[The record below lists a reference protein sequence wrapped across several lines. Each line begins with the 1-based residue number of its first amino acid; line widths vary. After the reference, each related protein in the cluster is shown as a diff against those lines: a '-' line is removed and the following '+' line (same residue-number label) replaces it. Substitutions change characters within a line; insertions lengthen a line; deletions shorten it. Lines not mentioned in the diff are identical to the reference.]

1 MTIERTLVSVN
12 SAWHTR
18 PGQQAAVCCHGQ
30 RVRHAN
36 LPKRRAAGRPRATSG
51 QRDTAGAIVEAAERL
66 CAAHGIEAM
75 TIRDLARAVGVSI
88 PVIYH
93 HFGSRSNLLRAI
105 VINRFSEIG
114 AEYLQL
120 LATLEAQPSPAIR
133 DIIRAVLQPVNRWRQ
148 PGREASLQFYALA
161 LVCPL
166 PEVKDT
172 LDAGVAGFHR
182 VVALLQQALPHLT
195 HEDICWR
202 LYFTIKLSHQTEWD
216 AKRLELLS
224 NGGCHG
230 SDPDEALARA
240 IAFAEAALLAPRF
253 GPAIKLIRDRKRT
266 RRTRR

>member
-1 MTIERTLVSVN
+1 MLS
-12 SAWHTR
+12 SS
-18 PGQQAAVCCHGQ
+18 
-30 RVRHAN
+30 RVRHTH
-36 LPKRRAAGRPRATSG
+36 LPKKRAAGRPRATAG
-51 QRDTAGAIVEAAERL
+51 QRDTAAAILEAAERL
-66 CAAHGIEAM
+66 CATHGIEAM
-75 TIRDLARAVGVSI
+75 TIRDVASAVGVSI

-93 HFGSRSNLLRAI
+93 HFGSRGNLLRAI
-105 VINRFSEIG
+105 VVNRFSEIG
-114 AEYLQL
+114 GEYLRL
-120 LATLEAQPSPAIR
+120 LATLEAQPSPR
-133 DIIRAVLQPVNRWRQ
+133 VHDIIRAVLQPVNRWRQ

-172 LDAGVAGFHR
+172 LDDGVAGFHR
-182 VVALLQQALPHLT
+182 VVGLLQHALPHLT

-216 AKRLELLS
+216 AKRLDLLS
-224 NGGCHG
+224 DGRCHG

-253 GPAIKLIRDRKRT
+253 VAATKTLARARKRT

>member
-1 MTIERTLVSVN
+1 MLS
-12 SAWHTR
+12 SS
-18 PGQQAAVCCHGQ
+18 
-30 RVRHAN
+30 RVPQTH
-36 LPKRRAAGRPRATSG
+36 LPKRRAAGRPRATPG
-51 QRDTAGAIVEAAERL
+51 QRDTAAAILEAAERL
-66 CAAHGIEAM
+66 CATHGIEAM
-75 TIRDLARAVGVSI
+75 TIRDVASAVGVSI

-114 AEYLQL
+114 GEYLRL
-120 LATLEAQPSPAIR
+120 LTTLEAQPSPKVR
-133 DIIRAVLQPVNRWRQ
+133 DIVRAVLQPVNQWRQ
-148 PGREASLQFYALA
+148 PGREAALQFYALA

-182 VVALLQQALPHLT
+182 IVALLQHALPHLT

-216 AKRLELLS
+216 AKRLDLLS
-224 NGGCHG
+224 DGQCHG

-253 GPAIKLIRDRKRT
+253 APATKPLRAGKKTGRV
-266 RRTRR
+266 RR